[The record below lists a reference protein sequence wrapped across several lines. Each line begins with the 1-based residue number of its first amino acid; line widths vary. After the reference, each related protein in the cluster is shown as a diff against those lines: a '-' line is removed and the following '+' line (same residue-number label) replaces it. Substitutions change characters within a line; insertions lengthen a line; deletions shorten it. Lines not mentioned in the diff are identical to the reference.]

1 MKNFCAGYNIEPLA
15 KVVRTCLWAIILV
28 AFFGKLANAQSGTDT
43 QTESAPVHS
52 TLAGRYEKQTGQ
64 TPAQNAPM
72 TVSLPHLY
80 WHLLEY
86 QNHLDLVADKL
97 EKQGKDGTALR
108 RTIQTK
114 ADFSDGEFA
123 PVRESASHLK
133 AALDDINARAMA
145 IVKADHEHYV
155 KGMYSKD
162 NPPPGVPQL
171 KALTQEREQTITAE
185 ITRLNDALGPE
196 NAAKLQAYIE
206 QHFSTQVTTSKLP
219 SGIRAP
225 TATVSKAPE
234 RNGQNGVEA
243 KP

>member
-1 MKNFCAGYNIEPLA
+1 MKNSCAGYNIEPFA
-15 KVVRTCLWAIILV
+15 KVIRTCLWAIILI
-28 AFFGKLANAQSGTDT
+28 AFSVEPAHAQSGTDT
-43 QTESAPVHS
+43 RTESAPVHS

-108 RTIQTK
+108 RSIQTK
-114 ADFSDGEFA
+114 AEFSDGEFA
-123 PVRESASHLK
+123 PIRESASRLK
-133 AALDDINARAMA
+133 EALDDINARAIA

-162 NPPPGVPQL
+162 NSPPGVPQL

-185 ITRLNDALGPE
+185 ITRLNDALGPQ

-206 QHFSTQVTTSKLP
+206 QHFATQVTVSKLP
-219 SGIRAP
+219 SGIRTSTSTAREAP
-225 TATVSKAPE
+225 A
-234 RNGQNGVEA
+234 QNGAEV